1 MQFRPPL
8 MRHMT
13 FPVLHV
19 PSLRRFYM
27 MMGWQM
33 KKVQQIDDDDVQ
45 EADIGR
51 ILESTFVLVQD
62 END

>member
-1 MQFRPPL
+1 MQFRLPL

-13 FPVLHV
+13 SPVLHV

-27 MMGWQM
+27 MMGWQI